1 MIRELVQSLSYFSIA
16 TTWLVWLLTGK
27 QPEWFVTAMFTT
39 LGAVTVLISIEAVQK
54 LRGAL

>member
-1 MIRELVQSLSYFSIA
+1 MIAQLVQSLSYFSIA

-39 LGAVTVLISIEAVQK
+39 LGAAIVLIVIEAGQK
-54 LRGAL
+54 LRGAV

>member
-1 MIRELVQSLSYFSIA
+1 MIAQLVQSLSYFSIA

-27 QPEWFVTAMFTT
+27 QPEWFVTATFTT
-39 LGAVTVLISIEAVQK
+39 LGAVTILIGIEALQK